1 MCNTFSHNHSATLI
15 WHYLVEERQR
25 EMAAYRRWVRKR
37 GLKRSHW
44 AYQPCVGKD
53 ENIEE
58 RAKTQWTK
66 PLTNVW
72 NHSITHAKILP
83 VQLWK
88 AAQGIR
94 RAVLYLIK
102 KSREILTNTGFLL
115 PILQDLQKTTQ
126 TPFYSQCIITRFH
139 LYLLLLTNKNICER
153 ALVSVSVFGTNDLIT
168 MAWNLCTHLFY
179 SFPALSK
186 SSMTQAY
193 LESDSRV

>member
-1 MCNTFSHNHSATLI
+1 M
-15 WHYLVEERQR
+15 EERQR
-25 EMAAYRRWVRKR
+25 EMAADRLLIGGEWER
-37 GLKRSHW
+37 LEEIPRSISAVCEDDW
-44 AYQPCVGKD
+44 KTEKGKD
-53 ENIEE
+53 ENIEA
-58 RAKTQWTK
+58 RAKKQWTK

-72 NHSITHAKILP
+72 NYSITHAKILP

-94 RAVLYLIK
+94 RAMLYLIK
-102 KSREILTNTGFLL
+102 KSREMLTNIGFLL

-126 TPFYSQCIITRFH
+126 KTPFYSQSIITLFH

-186 SSMTQAY
+186 SSMT
-193 LESDSRV
+193 